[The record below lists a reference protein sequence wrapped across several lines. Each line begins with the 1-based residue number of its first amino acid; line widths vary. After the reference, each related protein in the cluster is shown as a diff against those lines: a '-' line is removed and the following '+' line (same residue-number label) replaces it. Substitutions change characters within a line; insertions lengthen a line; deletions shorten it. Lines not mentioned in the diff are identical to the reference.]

1 MKPPSV
7 QVRRWVGDEP
17 PQEADIQ
24 RMLAEQGLSG
34 YRWSNAPG
42 DTYAAHTHPYHKVI
56 FVVRGSIAFGLPATG
71 EQVELRAGDR
81 LGLPA
86 GSAHDAL
93 VGPEGVVCLEA
104 HRS

>member
-1 MKPPSV
+1 MNVPYV
-7 QVRRWVGDEP
+7 HVRRWAGESL

-24 RMLAEQGLSG
+24 RMLAEEGLSG

-42 DTYAAHTHPYHKVI
+42 DTYVAHTHPYHKVI
-56 FVVRGSIAFGLPATG
+56 FVVRGSIAFGLPASG

-81 LGLPA
+81 LELPA
-86 GSAHDAL
+86 GTAHDAL